1 MKRKRDIT
9 VDMNVEVK
17 NKELRIT
24 KPKFLKCD
32 ICGNLVKDY
41 EMCSSNIFCSDDC
54 YSVAVLSLKYGY
66 LDEKN
71 NKRNFDESELIIL

>member
-24 KPKFLKCD
+24 KPKFLNCD

-41 EMCSSNIFCSDDC
+41 EMSLSDIFCLED
-54 YSVAVLSLKYGY
+54 
-66 LDEKN
+66 
-71 NKRNFDESELIIL
+71 

>member
-24 KPKFLKCD
+24 KPQFLKCE
-32 ICGNLVKDY
+32 ICGTLTKDY
-41 EMCSSNIFCSDDC
+41 EICLGNVYCSEDC

-66 LDEKN
+66 LDEKD
-71 NKRNFDESELIIL
+71 NKRTFDDEEI